1 MAILLGRVLGT
12 NLEFWLNLEKTY
24 QLKTFNEASL
34 PQVLA
39 LA

>member
-1 MAILLGRVLGT
+1 MALLLSRALGT
-12 NLEFWLNLEKTY
+12 TPELWLNVEKAY
-24 QLKTFNEASL
+24 QLKTFNEESL